1 MAVFEYDRWL
11 EEFIEAGQF
20 VFEWDRGNRHK
31 NWTRHGIKTEEC
43 EEVFL
48 GGGALPLG
56 IQVDP
61 PVDEDRYAVIGE
73 AASRKP
79 LFVVFTVRAGKVR
92 VISARM
98 ATVEERED
106 YDLLR

>member
-1 MAVFEYDRWL
+1 MAGR
-11 EEFIEAGQF
+11 AH
-20 VFEWDRGNRHK
+20 RGRTSLSSNGTVVID
-31 NWTRHGIKTEEC
+31 TRIGLGTESRPRNVKRC
-43 EEVFL
+43 FWWR
-48 GGGALPLG
+48 AL
-56 IQVDP
+56 
-61 PVDEDRYAVIGE
+61 
-73 AASRKP
+73 P